1 MISVSSAPAFSAA
14 FFAASVFARI
24 SANRAFRSASRFF
37 CASDG
42 ADLKYLLELRNDYVI
57 VTSLRRFEVLP
68 RGRFRLGSDFLRF
81 CHRCFFFFDFLKKY
95 FRFKK
100 FSKKNSRVKFWIF

>member
-42 ADLKYLLELRNDYVI
+42 ADLKSLRNDYVMM
-57 VTSLRRFEVLP
+57 TSLRFEVLP

>member
-57 VTSLRRFEVLP
+57 VTSSISFKFYLAVDFVL
-68 RGRFRLGSDFLRF
+68 GVT
-81 CHRCFFFFDFLKKY
+81 FFGFVTGV
-95 FRFKK
+95 
-100 FSKKNSRVKFWIF
+100 FSFSIS

>member
-42 ADLKYLLELRNDYVI
+42 ADLKCLLELRNDYVI
-57 VTSLRRFEVLP
+57 MTSLRFEVLP

-95 FRFKK
+95 FQ
-100 FSKKNSRVKFWIF
+100 KNFPTRKNFE

>member
-1 MISVSSAPAFSAA
+1 MIVVSSAPAFSAA

-42 ADLKYLLELRNDYVI
+42 ADLKCLLELRNNYVI
-57 VTSLRRFEVLP
+57 KTS
-68 RGRFRLGSDFLRF
+68 
-81 CHRCFFFFDFLKKY
+81 
-95 FRFKK
+95 FKK
-100 FSKKNSRVKFWIF
+100 FYLAVDFVLGVTFFGFVTGVFSFSIS